1 MGSAP
6 IAHRFLSSSHLS
18 LDVDEP
24 IEGWTQFFAAKGI
37 EVAEDHLG
45 RPSVGRHILAR
56 LLDEQRE
63 CETRLAERAEQATRE
78 APVAVGIPAVA
89 GATPLESIMAN
100 DPGYQTVEQEL
111 GRGGRSVF
119 TQLLD
124 EQLAAGR
131 RHQQAEARGRATEG
145 GGGVRTVSVRK
156 TAKLASRCDRC
167 GLWFEFLHPGTGGR
181 YLCRMSLELSGNNR
195 AANGGY
201 SVHPGSP
208 VVAVNGRSVT

>member
-63 CETRLAERAEQATRE
+63 RETRLAERAEQATRE

-131 RHQQAEARGRATEG
+131 RHQQAQKREVEL
-145 GGGVRTVSVRK
+145 RK
-156 TAKLASRCDRC
+156 
-167 GLWFEFLHPGTGGR
+167 E
-181 YLCRMSLELSGNNR
+181 EEE
-195 AANGGY
+195 
-201 SVHPGSP
+201 
-208 VVAVNGRSVT
+208 